1 MLQDPIL
8 HKSMGGAVFKHSQ
21 VFITYASLQLKSNMK
36 DFLLIFVTLCI
47 QLASEQI
54 GDKCTK
60 SRFQKK
66 IEVAEIE

>member
-36 DFLLIFVTLCI
+36 DFLLIFVTLW